1 MVKSSLEDKG
11 INKAYFLIL
20 FPSIRY
26 FLFFHYFRQRW
37 KRRTENTGIH
47 SLFSSQYL
55 VILFGHLI
63 LVEINI
69 QLKYLG
75 RLQVRA
81 SCFVNVQLTQ
91 IFLYEAILYIP
102 FSPHHISFSYSF
114 ITFHLNWTRG
124 PCDINT
130 LRPSFVSVN
139 QFFTFQSVSK
149 IIEADGTNL
158 VRTVSQMKHVI
169 QQYL

>member
-11 INKAYFLIL
+11 INKTYFLIL

-55 VILFGHLI
+55 VILFGHFI

-69 QLKYLG
+69 
-75 RLQVRA
+75 
-81 SCFVNVQLTQ
+81 
-91 IFLYEAILYIP
+91 
-102 FSPHHISFSYSF
+102 
-114 ITFHLNWTRG
+114 
-124 PCDINT
+124 
-130 LRPSFVSVN
+130 
-139 QFFTFQSVSK
+139 
-149 IIEADGTNL
+149 
-158 VRTVSQMKHVI
+158 
-169 QQYL
+169 